1 MHPAGKPA
9 HPACTHSQAFLE
21 TKLRASQYG
30 LFDDIRNHVGGGAHG
45 QSGEVSSVGVGQQ
58 AACGPAG
65 VRQPRG
71 DHAVSPELAAPSWPS
86 SHREQ
91 PRAPALAALAAVG
104 SCGEGE
110 LGGPRAPDGGELGAP
125 AEAVSSDSG
134 VEHTGAGALVDAS
147 A

>member
-1 MHPAGKPA
+1 VG
-9 HPACTHSQAFLE
+9 
-21 TKLRASQYG
+21 
-30 LFDDIRNHVGGGAHG
+30 GGGAHG
-45 QSGEVSSVGVGQQ
+45 RSGYEVSSLSSCSPDPDPNPNPNPNPNQVSSLSSVGLGQQ

-65 VRQPRG
+65 AGAGVG
-71 DHAVSPELAAPSWPS
+71 VGVGAELAAPSWPS
-86 SHREQ
+86 AHPSAHREP
-91 PRAPALAALAAVG
+91 PRAAAPALAALAAVV

-125 AEAVSSDSG
+125 AAEAVSSDGG